1 MKLSRIGIAGPA
13 SFAGR
18 ARSTASCCAL
28 LLSALLSSSIARAQ
42 VSGSINGTV
51 VDATQ
56 AAVPGAALV
65 LTNTQT
71 GETRQLTSSEQGYF
85 FFTDLPRGEYNL
97 KVSSTGFRE
106 LAIGPVVLTVGQQM
120 TVHPT
125 LEVGSASESIE
136 VSASP
141 PPVTTATSSVSQ
153 LVDSKRIEQ
162 LPLNGRNALQL
173 VSLLPGVVPAGNGGQ
188 FGAVQTT
195 FSVSGGRNVDMNFTL
210 DGGINMNP
218 FYGIANEYPNPDAL
232 QEFSATTRNYSAAFG
247 RGTSSVAAVT
257 RSGSNEFHGTL
268 FEFLRNTDLDSRP
281 FFAANRSVFKRNQ
294 YGGTI
299 GGPVIKNKLFFFA
312 SYQGTKARGTPGDV
326 RYQTLTADERAG
338 NFSALSKSILDPGTG
353 APFPGN
359 IIPASRIRPFA
370 NTFVQT
376 DLPLPNSGPNFY
388 DFTPVGSKLDQNQ
401 FIVKMDYSL
410 SFKDKVTFRYFYNDV
425 PQIGQASNVG
435 VSWLDSYPTRFQNWT
450 LGEDHLFSP
459 TLINTLRVSYV
470 RSAFGVISLNN
481 FSLTG
486 LGLPINLANIN
497 SGYGLT
503 PQATLNM
510 SGYISADTG
519 APTRDIMPT
528 HHVTDTLSWIKGRSS
543 MSFGFELYHNRVNE
557 LQNWQSGGNMLFNG
571 SVTGDAAADMLLG
584 KFYSLH
590 QVTGLTSRLRQ
601 TLPSFFVQ
609 DDFKLSRRLTV
620 NMGLRWE
627 PYFGYVSENS
637 QLMQFSPGKQS
648 TVFPKAPA
656 GLLYPGDA
664 GLPPSVIGSRLN
676 NFGPRAGL
684 AWDVRGDGKTSV
696 RAGFGVF
703 WVPMTIGINLNRFTL
718 IQPFTTDLTVF
729 GGDAYNIFGGP
740 PFNGLSPFPRPSA
753 ADLNALKQADFVP
766 TANENSFGLPFKTQ
780 QDYQWSLSI
789 QQAVGNDAVVEL
801 NYVGSSSSHLFTTV
815 EGNPAVYMPGL
826 STVGNTQARRLD
838 PQIGLINNTLSALSA
853 NYNSAQISFN
863 KRYSKGFTVLGSY
876 TFSKA
881 LGIGTGSVGAGSNGP
896 RDPNDY
902 RLDHSVLGLNRA
914 NNFIAS
920 ALFDV
925 PWGGKGSPAWQQWIL
940 GGWQLS
946 GIVNAISGA
955 PLTVGSGLDNSL
967 TGIGSDTADLVGDW
981 RLAGGRSKQDRMAK
995 YFNTAAFKT
1004 NAIGTFGTSGINWL
1018 YGPGS
1023 WNTDLAA
1030 AKNFQIAESKRLEF
1044 RASFYNLFNHPN
1056 LGNPNTT
1063 LTNGAF
1069 GKITGMSN
1077 SPRVIEFGLKFAF

>member
-1 MKLSRIGIAGPA
+1 MKLSLISVAALAFFVRHAGYVA
-13 SFAGR
+13 AISLVLLIVAG
-18 ARSTASCCAL
+18 APFEG
-28 LLSALLSSSIARAQ
+28 RAQ
-42 VSGSINGTV
+42 VNGSINGTL

-56 AAVPGAALV
+56 AAVPGAQLV
-65 LTNTQT
+65 LKNLQT
-71 GETRQLTSSEQGYF
+71 GEKRQLNASEQGF
-85 FFTDLPRGEYNL
+85 FNFADLPRGEYN
-97 KVSSTGFRE
+97 VSVNVPGFRE
-106 LAIGPVVLTVGQQM
+106 LVIGPVVLTVGQQM
-120 TVHPT
+120 TVHPV
-125 LEVGSASESIE
+125 LEVGRASESID
-136 VSASP
+136 VNASP
-141 PPVTTATSSVSQ
+141 PPVTTSTSSVSQ

-210 DGGINMNP
+210 DGGFNMNP

-232 QEFSATTRNYSAAFG
+232 EEFSATTRNFSAAFG
-247 RGTSSVAAVT
+247 RGTSSVSAVT
-257 RSGSNEFHGTL
+257 RSGTNSFHGTV

-281 FFAANRSVFKRNQ
+281 FFASIRSVFKRNQ

-299 GGPVIKNKLFFFA
+299 GGPVIKNKLFFFG

-326 RYQTLTADERAG
+326 RYQTLTLAQRTGD
-338 NFSALSKSILDPGTG
+338 FSASKSIIDPNN
-353 APFPGN
+353 AVQFPGN

-370 NTFVQT
+370 NTFLQT
-376 DLPLPNSGPNFY
+376 ELPLPNSGPNFY
-388 DFTPVGSKLDQNQ
+388 DFTPVGTMLDQNQ
-401 FIVKMDYSL
+401 FIVKIDYSV
-410 SFKDKVTFRYFYNDV
+410 SEKDKLTFRYFYNDV
-425 PQIGQASNVG
+425 PQVGQASNVG
-435 VSWLDSYPTRFQNWT
+435 TDWLDSYPTRFQNST

-459 TLINTLRVSYV
+459 SLINTFRLTYV
-470 RSAFGVISLNN
+470 RSAFGVIAKKD

-486 LGLPINLANIN
+486 IGLPISLANIN
-497 SGYGLT
+497 SGFGLT
-503 PQATLNM
+503 AQATLNM

-528 HHVTDTLSWIKGRSS
+528 QHVTDTLSWIKGRHS

-557 LQNWQSGGNMLFNG
+557 LQNWQSGGNILFNG

-601 TLPSFFVQ
+601 TLPSFFAQ
-609 DDFKLSRRLTV
+609 DDFKFSRRITINL
-620 NMGLRWE
+620 GLRWE

-637 QLMQFSPGKQS
+637 QLMQFDPGKKS
-648 TVFPKAPA
+648 TAFPKAPA
-656 GLLYPGDA
+656 GLLYPGDN
-664 GLPPSVIGSRLN
+664 GLPASIIGSRLN
-676 NFGPRAGL
+676 NFAPRAGL
-684 AWDVRGDGKTSV
+684 AWDVRGDGKTSI

-729 GGDAYNIFGGP
+729 GGDAYNIFGGA
-740 PFNGLSPFPRPSA
+740 PFNGISPFPRPSA

-780 QDYQWSLSI
+780 QDYQWSFSI
-789 QQAVGNDAVVEL
+789 QQAIGNNAVLEA

-815 EGNPAVYMPGL
+815 EGNPAVYIPGQ
-826 STVGNTQARRLD
+826 STVANTQARRMN

-853 NYNSAQISFN
+853 NYNSAQLSFN
-863 KRYSKGFTVLGSY
+863 KRYSRGFTVLGSY

-896 RDPNDY
+896 RNPNNYRMDY
-902 RLDHSVLGLNRA
+902 SALSLNRTH
-914 NNFIAS
+914 NFVTS
-920 ALFDV
+920 ALFDL
-925 PWGGKGSPAWQQWIL
+925 PWGKSGSSAWRRYTV

-946 GIVNAISGA
+946 GILSAISGA
-955 PLTVGSGLDNSL
+955 PLTVLSGLDNSL
-967 TGIGSDTADLVGDW
+967 TGIGTDTADLIGNWQLDGD
-981 RLAGGRSKQDRMAK
+981 RSKQDRMAK

-1004 NAIGTFGTSGINWL
+1004 NAAGTFGTSGINWL

-1023 WNTDLAA
+1023 WNIDMAA
-1030 AKNFQIAESKRLEF
+1030 TKTFQINEHNRLEF
-1044 RASFYNLFNHPN
+1044 RSSYYNLLNHPN

-1069 GKITGMSN
+1069 GKITSMSN
-1077 SPRVIEFGLKFAF
+1077 SPRVIELGLKFAF